1 MLNGPQLNDTLKQI
15 FWKLPLSAGFKER
28 LRSKRYERILER
40 EAASN
45 SAPASVT
52 DDAALLS
59 DYAAYVLDSYGKR
72 AEGYREY
79 HELGPLESD
88 VLLVA
93 YYLTQFH
100 PNPENDAWWGRGTTE
115 WNNVDRAVPQF
126 VGHYQPRRPGELGYY
141 DLRIKDTFRRQ
152 IEIAK
157 NYGVGAFCF
166 YYYWFDGGKRLLDF
180 PLNEF
185 LTDPS
190 LDMPFF
196 YCWANENWTRRFS
209 GTDNNVLMRITP
221 TVENYL
227 GFMRTAARDFS
238 DARYLRIGGSPVV
251 QVYRPSLIPEPK
263 RVVAGWRDIAR
274 EECGSDVYLIAV
286 QERDTAID
294 WAAVGFDAESEFQPK
309 QIQHKCRNITN
320 QVRPIRKDFGGTV
333 YDYAELVESRH
344 YVNPDSEGKKVY
356 PAVMPMW
363 DNTARRNHR
372 GTIFHGSTPEL
383 YERWLAG
390 TVSAVRNRDDLDRK
404 MVFINAWNEWGEG
417 TYLEPDSYWGY
428 AYLQAT
434 RDVLDGSSVYGSEPD
449 TRL

>member
-1 MLNGPQLNDTLKQI
+1 MLNGLQLNDTLKQI
-15 FWKLPLSAGFKER
+15 FWKLPLSSDFKER

-40 EAASN
+40 EAASD
-45 SAPASVT
+45 SALANVT

-59 DYAAYVLDSYGKR
+59 DYASYVLDSYGKR

-79 HELGPLESD
+79 QELGPLKSD

-185 LTDPS
+185 LTDSS

-209 GTDNNVLMRITP
+209 GTDNDVLMRITP
-221 TVENYL
+221 TVENYF

-274 EECGSDVYLIAV
+274 RS
-286 QERDTAID
+286 
-294 WAAVGFDAESEFQPK
+294 AAATSISLP
-309 QIQHKCRNITN
+309 CRNAT
-320 QVRPIRKDFGGTV
+320 
-333 YDYAELVESRH
+333 
-344 YVNPDSEGKKVY
+344 
-356 PAVMPMW
+356 
-363 DNTARRNHR
+363 RRLT
-372 GTIFHGSTPEL
+372 GLPSGSTPRASFSPSR
-383 YERWLAG
+383 YSTSAG
-390 TVSAVRNRDDLDRK
+390 TS
-404 MVFINAWNEWGEG
+404 
-417 TYLEPDSYWGY
+417 P
-428 AYLQAT
+428 T
-434 RDVLDGSSVYGSEPD
+434 R
-449 TRL
+449 